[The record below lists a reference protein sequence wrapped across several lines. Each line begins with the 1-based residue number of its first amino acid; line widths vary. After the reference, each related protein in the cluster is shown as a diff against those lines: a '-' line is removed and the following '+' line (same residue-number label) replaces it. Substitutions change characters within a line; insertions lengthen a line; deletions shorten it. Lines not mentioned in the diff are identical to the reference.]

1 MLVPV
6 EGTPYVKDTNTNA
19 LLTVNRTAIEQNEAR
34 KRLSISLNTK
44 AEDINNMKTQIAGLN
59 QDLSEI
65 KQMLKQLMLREN

>member
-1 MLVPV
+1 
-6 EGTPYVKDTNTNA
+6 
-19 LLTVNRTAIEQNEAR
+19 LTVNRTAIEQNEAR
-34 KRLSISLNTK
+34 KRLSSSLNTK

>member
-6 EGTPYVKDTNTNA
+6 EGTPYVKDTVTKA

-34 KRLSISLNTK
+34 KRLSNSLNTK

-65 KQMLKQLMLREN
+65 KQMLKHLMLREK

>member
-6 EGTPYVKDTNTNA
+6 EGTPYVNDTTTNA

-34 KRLSISLNTK
+34 KRLSNSLNTK

-65 KQMLKQLMLREN
+65 KQMLKHLMLREK

>member
-34 KRLSISLNTK
+34 KRLSNSLNTK